1 MKRCPFAL
9 LVGGVLMLGACE
21 KDEANRATQHDR
33 RQFQVVMEGKL
44 RQIDRGIEQVS
55 GAAAGADSA
64 YVADV
69 ESLRRS
75 QRELRGRLSAMD
87 AASDQNWPALK
98 DSLEFHYHHIQA
110 EFGELVV
117 MREAR
122 AATAHVDSSSTKST
136 TQASQTN

>member
-1 MKRCPFAL
+1 MKRCAFAL

-21 KDEANRATQHDR
+21 NDEATRVRQHDR
-33 RQFQVVMEGKL
+33 RQFQVVMESKL

-69 ESLRRS
+69 ESLKRS
-75 QRELRGRLSAMD
+75 QRELRGRLSTMD

-98 DSLEFHYHHIQA
+98 DSLESDYHNVRTQ
-110 EFGELVV
+110 FGELET
-117 MREAR
+117 RGAR
-122 AATAHVDSSSTKST
+122 AAAAHTDSSGVRSGVS
-136 TQASQTN
+136 QATQTN